1 MNAAAEE
8 KSYRFD
14 TPKWLLVTLVVGG
27 GIYGNYYY
35 GAEPVLYRAIGLI
48 VLAAVA
54 VAIAMQTAK
63 GAAVW
68 NLAKGARVEVGRVV
82 WPTRNERNQTT
93 LVVVGFIFVMAL
105 ILWGLDALFGWIA
118 AGIIG

>member
-1 MNAAAEE
+1 MSAVAEE

-35 GAEPVLYRAIGLI
+35 GAEPLLYRVIGLI
-48 VLAAVA
+48 LLAAVA
-54 VAIAMQTAK
+54 AAVASQTAK
-63 GAAVW
+63 GAAFW
-68 NLAKGARVEVGRVV
+68 SLAKGAKVEVGRVV
-82 WPTRNERNQTT
+82 WPTRSERNQTT

-105 ILWGLDALFGWIA
+105 LLWGLDALFGWIA